1 MEVIRDSSA
10 REPGASMKMK
20 VIRTMH
26 DVLRQRLLRR
36 LESLPEAQLYQVL
49 DYVEFLES
57 KYGETVSA
65 EVSGLQRL
73 AENLEDRMRKKAMN
87 PATLREAFQ
96 VIAAADR
103 VLAGVSNAGKQLLG
117 ELVPEE
123 GTGAGPSRGSEST
136 QRGGASTDR
145 GGASTDRGGASTDRG
160 GASTDRG
167 GTSTERGAAST
178 DRTPPGS
185 SSRPSDA
192 ASRPDRSTPDR
203 PSSPGRG
210 RGTGD
215 DA

>member
-1 MEVIRDSSA
+1 MDAVQDFGA
-10 REPGASMKMK
+10 REPGVSTKTK
-20 VIRTMH
+20 VIRIMH

-65 EVSGLQRL
+65 EASGLQRL

-123 GTGAGPSRGSEST
+123 GATTGPSRGPESGE
-136 QRGGASTDR
+136 RGGAST
-145 GGASTDRGGASTDRG
+145 G
-160 GASTDRG
+160 
-167 GTSTERGAAST
+167 
-178 DRTPPGS
+178 RTPPRSSPRPPDGGS
-185 SSRPSDA
+185 SSG
-192 ASRPDRSTPDR
+192 RSAPDR
-203 PSSPGRG
+203 PSSSGRG
-210 RGTGD
+210 GGTGD

>member
-1 MEVIRDSSA
+1 MGAVQHTSA
-10 REPGASMKMK
+10 REPGASMKTK
-20 VIRTMH
+20 VIRIMH

-65 EVSGLQRL
+65 EASGLQRL

-103 VLAGVSNAGKQLLG
+103 VLAGVSNAGKQLLN

-123 GTGAGPSRGSEST
+123 DAGAPPPRGSGGTPRRGSSPSPPRGSSAD
-136 QRGGASTDR
+136 QRGGSGPT
-145 GGASTDRGGASTDRG
+145 
-160 GASTDRG
+160 
-167 GTSTERGAAST
+167 
-178 DRTPPGS
+178 
-185 SSRPSDA
+185 
-192 ASRPDRSTPDR
+192 DR
-203 PSSPGRG
+203 PSSPGRSATG
-210 RGTGD
+210 GPSRSGRERGTDGD
-215 DA
+215 A

>member
-1 MEVIRDSSA
+1 
-10 REPGASMKMK
+10 
-20 VIRTMH
+20 MH

-145 GGASTDRGGASTDRG
+145 GGASTDRGG
-160 GASTDRG
+160 
-167 GTSTERGAAST
+167 TSTERGAAST

>member
-1 MEVIRDSSA
+1 
-10 REPGASMKMK
+10 
-20 VIRTMH
+20 MH

-57 KYGETVSA
+57 KYADRASG

-103 VLAGVSNAGKQLLG
+103 VLSGVSSAGKQLLS

-123 GTGAGPSRGSEST
+123 DAPRRSAPGSTGERPRSGAPDAEP
-136 QRGGASTDR
+136 GGAD
-145 GGASTDRGGASTDRG
+145 G
-160 GASTDRG
+160 
-167 GTSTERGAAST
+167 
-178 DRTPPGS
+178 
-185 SSRPSDA
+185 
-192 ASRPDRSTPDR
+192 
-203 PSSPGRG
+203 
-210 RGTGD
+210 
-215 DA
+215 